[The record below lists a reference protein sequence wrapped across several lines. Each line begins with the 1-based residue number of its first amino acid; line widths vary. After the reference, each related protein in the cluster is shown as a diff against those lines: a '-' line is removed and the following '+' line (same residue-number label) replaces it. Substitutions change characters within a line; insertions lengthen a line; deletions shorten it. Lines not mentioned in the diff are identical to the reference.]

1 VPTHDDI
8 PACGAVIS
16 RLSERIGDGASERH
30 LETSRRALNIGSP
43 GVHYRTGRLIMKQI
57 CAIAVSIFV
66 VVGATSARAQ
76 EQNLQMPGVGSVSGT
91 GPAAAGSSRP
101 LFTFGGLNVRV
112 WTPVAPPYNAMA
124 NRNLAER
131 SIGGAG

>member
-1 VPTHDDI
+1 
-8 PACGAVIS
+8 
-16 RLSERIGDGASERH
+16 
-30 LETSRRALNIGSP
+30 
-43 GVHYRTGRLIMKQI
+43 MKRI
-57 CAIAVSIFV
+57 CAIAISIFV

-76 EQNLQMPGVGSVSGT
+76 EQNPQGAGVGSVSGT
-91 GPAAAGSSRP
+91 GPTGVGSSRP
-101 LFTFGGLNVRV
+101 LFTFGGFNVRV